1 MTEELGESTAFG
13 ADSPWMA
20 TKLLPLVVS
29 MATATVIDKPRGLAH
44 TVEWAKVILIAGVL
58 AVLYGWVALDL
69 AHDWWNDPSLS
80 YGLLVP
86 PLALYFAWIGRKSTL
101 AIPVVPDSRGFLL
114 IVLACLLYLLG
125 KLGAEFFLQRIS
137 MVVIL
142 AGLIW
147 TFWGRQRLRNLA
159 YPLILLA
166 AMVPLPVIVYNAL
179 AAPLQL
185 FASDVATNVA
195 RLLGITVYRDGNILQ
210 LASISLGVEEA
221 CSGLNSLSSL
231 AVGAILLGDLQCTRL
246 RTKIVLFAS
255 AIPIAIAVNVLRV
268 AGTAIIADYHAEF
281 AMGFYHSFSGWLV
294 FLLGFAALCGTA
306 KGLAL
311 LLEGRRA

>member
-1 MTEELGESTAFG
+1 
-13 ADSPWMA
+13 
-20 TKLLPLVVS
+20 
-29 MATATVIDKPRGLAH
+29 MATATPSVIDKPQRLAQP
-44 TVEWAKVILIAGVL
+44 VKWAEVSLIVFLL
-58 AVLYGWVALDL
+58 AIMYGWVVSDL
-69 AHDWWNDPSLS
+69 AHDWWNEPSLS

-86 PLALYFAWIGRKSTL
+86 PLALYFAWMERKSTL
-101 AIPVVPDSRGFLL
+101 AISATPDSTGFLL

-142 AGLIW
+142 AGFVL
-147 TFWGRQRLRNLA
+147 TFWGRQRLRNLIF
-159 YPLILLA
+159 PLILLA

-185 FASDVATNVA
+185 FASDIATNIA
-195 RLLGITVYRDGNILQ
+195 RLAGITVYRDGNILQ
-210 LASISLGVEEA
+210 LAGTSLGVEEA

-231 AVGAILLGDLQCTRL
+231 AVGAILLGNLQCARPH
-246 RTKIVLFAS
+246 TKFLLFAS

-294 FLLGFAALCGTA
+294 FLLGFAALFGTA
-306 KGLAL
+306 KALAVL
-311 LLEGRRA
+311 LDGKKG